1 MGVKVRDDPP
11 GSGVWFIF
19 VNHKGKRFAKRV
31 GRDKRVANQIAKEVE
46 RQLASGD
53 LGLLPKNEP
62 KVPTFA
68 VYSAGYLK
76 KAVHTLKYSTWKDYD
91 GNVRTYLSPA
101 IGPLPIDQI
110 TRARVKSLVFE
121 LRSKNGRQG
130 KRLKPKTVRKIIAT
144 LSAVLSDAVDDG
156 LLSGNPAIQL
166 KKVYRSD
173 AFKDGA
179 TNRDINPLTRE
190 ELAHLLET
198 AETHAITRKDEVVY
212 PYRSHRLFL
221 LLLARTGLRLG
232 EALALKWDAIDLHG
246 GFLEVRRNWVRGR
259 MTTPKNHK
267 ARRVDLSDQL
277 RAALVQARQE
287 RFGKVVALT
296 PDLQAERDAAAGVA
310 DTWLFPA
317 PERSRKKDA
326 PPVVRKL
333 KPMDA
338 DNFRDRVWE
347 PLLNVAKLRTVR
359 LHDLRHTYASLLLQD
374 GTELLYVS
382 QQLGHHSAAFTLQVY
397 GHLLPRDRRGEVNRL
412 DLPASF
418 RKPGAS
424 DSSKDVPA
432 EKETARNSSE
442 SQAV

>member
-1 MGVKVRDDPP
+1 MGVKLRERYP
-11 GSGVWFIF
+11 GEWWLYVD
-19 VNHKGKRFAKRV
+19 HKGKRTAKKL
-31 GRDKRVANQIAKEVE
+31 GSDKRKANAIAKKVE
-46 RQLASGD
+46 ERLAAGD
-53 LGLLPKNEP
+53 LGLLPKDEP
-62 KVPTFA
+62 QVPTFA
-68 VYSAGYLK
+68 VYAAAYLK

-91 GNVRTYLSPA
+91 GNVRTHLTPA
-101 IGPLPIDQI
+101 LGPSPIDQI
-110 TRARVKSLVFE
+110 TRARVKSLAFE

-173 AFKDGA
+173 GFKDGA

-198 AETHAITRKDEVVY
+198 AETHAIVRKDKVVH
-212 PYRSHRLFL
+212 PYREHRLFL
-221 LLLARTGLRLG
+221 LLLGRTGLRLG

-259 MTTPKNHK
+259 LTTPKNHK

-277 RAALVQARQE
+277 RAALLHARQE
-287 RFGKVVALT
+287 RFGRVVALT
-296 PDLQAERDAAAGVA
+296 PDLQVERDATAGVA
-310 DTWLFPA
+310 DAWLFPA
-317 PERSRKKDA
+317 PERPRKKDA
-326 PPVVRKL
+326 PPVARKS
-333 KPMDA
+333 KPMDP

-347 PLLNVAKLRTVR
+347 PLLVDAKLRKVR

-382 QQLGHHSAAFTLQVY
+382 QQLGHHSPAFTLQVY

-412 DLPASF
+412 DRPATVRNPAATST
-418 RKPGAS
+418 P
-424 DSSKDVPA
+424 DDVPA